1 MIFLTGADYPKKVI
15 PLINEAK
22 TSIDIVS
29 YDWRWYRDQVGH
41 PVQQFNI
48 ALVQAKQRGVEV
60 RAVLN
65 SALLLPTLNKV
76 GIKARRLND
85 KRTVHT
91 KMIIVDHKILV
102 IGSHNLT
109 RNAFTTNLETSVV
122 IELTADDKRVLQYF
136 ENLYTI

>member
-1 MIFLTGADYPKKVI
+1 MQFITGAEYPKTII

-29 YDWRWYRDQVGH
+29 YDWRWYRDQTGH
-41 PVQQFNI
+41 PVQRFNI

-65 SALLLPTLNKV
+65 SALLLSILKKV
-76 GIKARRLND
+76 GIKARILRE
-85 KRTVHT
+85 KRTLHS
-91 KMIIVDHKILV
+91 KLIIIDRKILV

-109 RNAFTTNLETSVV
+109 RNAFATNHEASV
-122 IELTADDKRVLQYF
+122 ILDIPEGYTRIQEYF
-136 ENLYTI
+136 ENLFNI